1 MNGRPR
7 ITVMGGGLA
16 GIAACERLSRNPD
29 RSFDILLL
37 EGRPHLGG
45 RVGSY
50 FDPAIGREIDTGQHL
65 FLSCYTGTL
74 ALLEALGTLPGLV
87 FYDRLYLPLWDPERG
102 LNPLDLPGS
111 DNPLALA
118 GGLLQYEGLPFTS
131 RLAFLRLSRAIPKN
145 DNDVDH
151 LSAYEFLRRA
161 GQPESVIDRFWELVI
176 LSATNLPSRKVS
188 AAILVRILKESLL
201 KGGSHSRPAYN
212 AVPLSELFVLPAM
225 KLFRNRGVTVR
236 TKTRIVGFS
245 AEQGRV
251 IGVSTAQEELPLG
264 RSDHLLSAL
273 PPWAF
278 EKIAPISLH
287 QAPLVD
293 QMSRLAYSSPI
304 LSVNLLFSEPVD
316 LPLIT
321 GFPQSTVHWI
331 FNRDAME
338 QRLTPETRPWFDW
351 STRIEDDMHP
361 TRVASATVSG
371 ADDLMGLSDEDLGAL
386 CLEHVRKIDPK
397 SRATLK
403 SVRAVRDRFATPVLP
418 AGQGSLR
425 PEARTS
431 IPNLWMA
438 GDITDTGLPATM
450 EGAVRSG
457 YRAAELILEALG
469 EK

>member
-1 MNGRPR
+1 MSPRPR
-7 ITVMGGGLA
+7 VTVMGGGLA
-16 GIAACERLSRNPD
+16 GIAACERLSRKPD

-74 ALLEALGTLPGLV
+74 TLLEALGTRPGLV

-102 LNPLDLPGS
+102 LNPLDIPGS

-118 GGLLQYEGLPFTS
+118 SGLLGYEGLPFFS
-131 RLAFLRLSRAIPKN
+131 RLAFLRLSRAIPKI
-145 DNDVDH
+145 DSDVDH
-151 LSAYEFLRRA
+151 LTAYEFLVRA
-161 GQPESVIDRFWELVI
+161 GQPETVIDRFWELVI

-225 KLFRNRGVTVR
+225 RLFRNRGVEVR

-245 AEQGRV
+245 ADQGGV
-251 IGVSTAQEELPLG
+251 TKVSTAQEDLPLG

-287 QAPLVD
+287 RTPLVD
-293 QMSRLAYSSPI
+293 RMSRLAYSSPI

-321 GFPQSTVHWI
+321 GFPRSSVHWI
-331 FNRDAME
+331 FNRDAMD
-338 QRLTPETRPWFDW
+338 QRLIPEARPWFDW
-351 STRIEDDMHP
+351 SIRTEDDVHP

-371 ADDLMGLSDEDLGAL
+371 ADDLMCLSDAELGGL
-386 CLEHVRKIDPK
+386 CLDHVRKLAPK
-397 SRATLK
+397 SNATLK
-403 SVRAVRDRFATPVLP
+403 SVRAVRDRFATPVLG
-418 AGQGSLR
+418 AGQASLR
-425 PEARTS
+425 PEPRTALT
-431 IPNLWMA
+431 NLWLA

-469 EK
+469 ER

>member
-1 MNGRPR
+1 MSGRPR
-7 ITVMGGGLA
+7 ITVMGGGLS

-50 FDPAIGREIDTGQHL
+50 LDPAIGREIDTGQHL

-74 ALLEALGTLPGLV
+74 TLLEALGTRQGLV

-111 DNPLALA
+111 DNPLAIA
-118 GGLLQYEGLPFTS
+118 GGLLQYEGLPFSS
-131 RLAFLRLSRAIPKN
+131 RLAFLRLARAIPKN

-151 LSAYEFLRRA
+151 LNAHEFLRRA

-176 LSATNLPSRKVS
+176 LSATNLPSRRVS

-201 KGGSHSRPAYN
+201 RGGSHSRPAYN

-236 TKTRIVGFS
+236 MKTRIVGFS
-245 AEQGRV
+245 AEHGCV
-251 IGVSTAQEELPLG
+251 TGVSTAQEHLPLG

-287 QAPLVD
+287 QSPLVD

-321 GFPQSTVHWI
+321 GFPQSSVHWI

-338 QRLTPETRPWFDW
+338 QRLIPETRPWLDW
-351 STRIEDDMHP
+351 SIRNEDDIHP

-371 ADDLMGLSDEDLGAL
+371 ADELMGLPDSELGAL
-386 CLEHVRKIDPK
+386 CLEHVRKLAPK
-397 SRATLK
+397 SKATLK
-403 SVRAVRDRFATPVLP
+403 SVRAVRDRFATPVLG

-431 IPNLWMA
+431 LSNLWIA

-457 YRAAELILEALG
+457 YKAAELILEALG
-469 EK
+469 EE